1 MSFMKKIIG
10 WILLFLG
17 LIIIFY
23 ALYSSYGIFSAKT
36 QVPEI
41 FSIVEKESVSA
52 GTIEEVV
59 QQQLKGVLP
68 TESIVGL
75 LNLIAWSIFAGI
87 LIFGGAQVASLGI
100 KLIK

>member
-1 MSFMKKIIG
+1 MKKIIG

-41 FSIVEKESVSA
+41 FSITEKESVSA

>member
-1 MSFMKKIIG
+1 MKKIIG